1 MKVNYKSMKYIK
13 TLVITGILAVIAQ
26 NIQAEDFASLYTI
39 RDAGKGA
46 LNADFSTSSYSG
58 KEIARITGSGYDGKY
73 SGYSN
78 QLSVGGNIGIGYNT
92 ELLIIAPYVFNS
104 YQEVHFDNGIK
115 DDAKHSGLT
124 TVTVGAKY
132 RLFTSDDG
140 KNEVQLRGY
149 LTAKDAIMQNEEA
162 DLTYLYKFSDTTKI
176 ALDARYYGEHNG
188 PETKGINVAL
198 MTNIAPNI
206 LLMPFVKTTYIDA
219 YQTYTSYNTQEAALS
234 VRFNADEHWH
244 ITPEVFLVHNN
255 EHDTNYYANNIG
267 TSTAYGFELKV
278 QREF

>member
-1 MKVNYKSMKYIK
+1 MKVNYKSMKHIN
-13 TLVITGILAVIAQ
+13 TLVITGILAIMAQ

-46 LNADFSTSSYSG
+46 LNADFSASSYSG
-58 KEIARITGSGYDGKY
+58 KELARISRSGYDGKY

-78 QLSVGGNIGIGYNT
+78 QLSIGGNIGIGYNT
-92 ELLIIAPYVFNS
+92 ELLITTPYVFNS

-115 DDAKHSGLT
+115 HDSKDSGLT

-132 RLFTSDDG
+132 RLLTSNDG

-149 LTAKDAIMQNEEA
+149 LTSKDAIMQNEEA

-176 ALDARYYGEHNG
+176 AFDARYSGEHNG
-188 PETKGINVAL
+188 PDTKGVNVAL
-198 MTNIAPNI
+198 MTNITPNI
-206 LLMPFVKTTYIDA
+206 LLMPFLKTTYIDA

-244 ITPEVFLVHNN
+244 ITPEVFLIHSNQ
-255 EHDTNYYANNIG
+255 HDTNYYLEHLQLTG
-267 TSTAYGFELKV
+267 LK
-278 QREF
+278 